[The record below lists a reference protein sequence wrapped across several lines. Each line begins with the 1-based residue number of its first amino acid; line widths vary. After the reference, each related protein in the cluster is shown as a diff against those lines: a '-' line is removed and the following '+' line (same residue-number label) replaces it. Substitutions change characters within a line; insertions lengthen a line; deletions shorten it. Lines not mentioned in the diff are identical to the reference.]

1 MSWECEPILR
11 HLGIC
16 LPRCR
21 LAALWLS
28 QTSRV
33 LADNALRMFVL
44 LQVAGSNRIGQDSA
58 WHLVNIFYY
67 FPFVLMAPVNGAI
80 GNTLPKRWV
89 LVGAAGWCMYMVAF
103 CIAWAPDS
111 WGWGVG
117 LSSVMM
123 GAAVFSPVRYALLPA
138 AAHDAHM
145 PLSRVNGL
153 IEMGASVAGVLGL
166 VLAMS
171 LHEPFTQN
179 WGPREGFTA
188 PPIVIALMIPNV
200 ICLLAAMPVW
210 FASDV
215 RRPESASRALEGFFH
230 DCVRIARVPEARRS
244 LLMLACFWGLL
255 MAGAGAIFA
264 FTFHLI
270 TQNRA
275 ADFFQVLQPLT
286 PGMLMVAAGTAAGAS
301 LASCQGH
308 PCRALGLVPLGAAG
322 MLIALAWA
330 GASPSSLL
338 WPAFA
343 LGFMAGLVIV
353 PLRATYQ
360 GSVPADARGNALA
373 VSNTANYMM
382 VIILALPIFALT
394 HAQVISGKGQILL
407 IAALAAAGALTAGC
421 LYFREILELLTE
433 FLIWPFYRIKPGGP
447 GLECFPHQGP
457 VLVLANHSSWIDPV
471 WLAKV
476 LPRRVTPMMTSLFY
490 DKRFLRWLMVR
501 IVHAIRVEA
510 SFFRREAPELKQ
522 AVAALD
528 RGECVIVFPEGRM
541 RRREDQLIHRFGQG
555 IWHILRERPS
565 TPVVPC
571 WIEGGWGSYFSY
583 RGGPPGKNKRLDWRR
598 RITVVVGEPRLLEP
612 SVLADH
618 LATRTHLM
626 EACLS
631 ARRDLG
637 LEAPPASAV
646 VLEESI

>member
-33 LADNALRMFVL
+33 LADNALRMFVV
-44 LQVAGSNRIGQDSA
+44 LQVAERSLQAQDFA
-58 WHLVNIFYY
+58 WHLINVFYY
-67 FPFVLMAPVNGAI
+67 LPFILLAPIHGAL
-80 GNTLPKRWV
+80 GNELPKQRA
-89 LVGAAGWCMYMVAF
+89 LVAAAAYCLLTTVFWLIAVAWIPAIWLWLIGLTLVMAGAA
-103 CIAWAPDS
+103 
-111 WGWGVG
+111 
-117 LSSVMM
+117 L
-123 GAAVFSPVRYALLPA
+123 FSPVRYALLPA
-138 AAHDAHM
+138 AAQDTRL
-145 PLSRVNGL
+145 PLSRINGL
-153 IEMGASVAGVLGL
+153 MEMGASVAAVAGIVLIPYVERHSL
-166 VLAMS
+166 SSNAMS
-171 LHEPFTQN
+171 IP
-179 WGPREGFTA
+179 A
-188 PPIVIALMIPNV
+188 ALILANLV
-200 ICLLAAMPVW
+200 CLVAALPVW

-215 RRPESASRALEGFFH
+215 RRPESAGRAVAGFFH
-230 DCVRIARVPEARRS
+230 DCGRIWRVPDARRS
-244 LLMLACFWGLL
+244 LLLLASFWGIL
-255 MAGAGAIFA
+255 MAGSGAVFA
-264 FTFHLI
+264 FTHGLAILEGQSGFWQALI
-270 TQNRA
+270 ILA
-275 ADFFQVLQPLT
+275 V
-286 PGMLMVAAGTAAGAS
+286 GTASGAFLAG
-301 LASCQGH
+301 LQGH
-308 PCRALGLVPLGAAG
+308 PRRSLGLVPLGAFG

-330 GASPSSLL
+330 GGSQDMNG
-338 WPAFA
+338 PAFA
-343 LGFMAGLVIV
+343 LGFMAGVVLV

-360 GSVPADARGNALA
+360 ASVPADARGNALA
-373 VSNTANYMM
+373 ISNTANYFI
-382 VIILALPIFALT
+382 VIALALPIFGLIQAELL
-394 HAQVISGKGQILL
+394 SGKGQVWL
-407 IAALAAAGALTAGC
+407 IAGLAAIATSMASR
-421 LYFREILELLTE
+421 LYLREILELLTE
-433 FLIWPFYRIKPGGP
+433 FLIWPFYRIKGRGP
-447 GLECFPHQGP
+447 GLECFPQGP

-490 DKRFLRWLMVR
+490 DKPFLRWLMVR

-522 AVAALD
+522 AVAALE

-541 RRREDQLIHRFGQG
+541 RRREDQLVHRFGQG

-571 WIEGGWGSYFSY
+571 WIEGGWGSCFSY